1 MNDDPIPISLVANYM
16 FCPRRAWL
24 ESVGERVDSAQ
35 MAQGLYDHRK
45 VDRNRNPVADD
56 DAGDYQSI
64 SIRHEE
70 WGVSGRLDAARLT
83 DDGVIIREY
92 KATPVKHEMI
102 VTDAMR
108 IQLALQAAC
117 LEDMG
122 YRVART
128 EIFFTTHH
136 RNVEVLLM
144 PEDYSKAHEAVEK
157 TRSLINSETAPEP
170 LEDSPQC
177 MKCSH
182 VGICLP
188 EERRLRS
195 ISRRVIVSSPDN
207 QVTHLATLG
216 AKAFSRAGRM
226 IVFKDGEELASIPL
240 DTIQGLQVHG
250 NTDLSSGLIREL
262 MWRNVPILW
271 CSGTGRLYGWAMSTY
286 GPNGLQRV
294 EQHVASKEGR
304 LGLAREFIIA
314 KVHNQ
319 SVLLRR
325 SDRSNPVLVQLRN
338 IEKTITNANRWQD
351 ILGLEGEA
359 ASLYFS
365 QFSSLIKLD
374 RRNDWQWNGRTRRP
388 ALDELNS
395 LLDYTYALLLADCIR
410 ALISCG
416 LDPHA
421 GFLHSSNRNKPALAL
436 DLMEE
441 FRAPIA
447 DSVVQTVV
455 NNGEVH
461 PDGFIRALGSVR
473 MRDKARKSLIGA
485 YERRLN
491 TELTHPIFGYK
502 ASWRRIIEIQ
512 ARMILGYLDGTQ
524 SSYRGIRVR

>member
-1 MNDDPIPISLVANYM
+1 MDDDPIPISLVADFM

-24 ESVGERVDSAQ
+24 ESVGEHVDSAQ
-35 MAQGLYDHRK
+35 MERGTYDHRA
-45 VDRNRNPVADD
+45 VDRAG
-56 DAGDYQSI
+56 AGDADEYQSI
-64 SIRHEE
+64 AIRHEQ
-70 WGVSGRLDAARLT
+70 WGVSGRLDAAKLT
-83 DDGVIIREY
+83 DDGVIVREY
-92 KATPVKHEMI
+92 KATPVKREMT

-108 IQLALQAAC
+108 TQLALQAAC

-122 YRVART
+122 YRVAGT

-136 RNVEVLLM
+136 RNVEVTLA
-144 PEDYSKAHEAVEK
+144 PDDYEQARCAVER
-157 TRSLINSETAPEP
+157 TREMIGAGSAPEP
-170 LEDSPQC
+170 LDDSPRC
-177 MKCSH
+177 LRCSH

-188 EERRLRS
+188 EERKLTATR
-195 ISRRVIVSSPDN
+195 RRVMVASPDN
-207 QVTHLATLG
+207 QVTHLATPG

-226 IVFKDGEELASIPL
+226 VVFKDGEELASVPL

-262 MWRNVPILW
+262 MWRDVPVLW
-271 CSGTGRLYGWAMSTY
+271 CSGTGRLYGWAMSSY
-286 GPNGLQRV
+286 GPNGEQRA
-294 EQHVASKEGR
+294 EQHVASQEGR

-325 SDRSNPVLVQLRN
+325 SDKDNPVNEQLRAV
-338 IEKTITNANRWQD
+338 ERKVRNANRWQD
-351 ILGLEGEA
+351 ILGLEGESA
-359 ASLYFS
+359 ALYFS
-365 QFSSLIKLD
+365 QFGRLVKENKRD
-374 RRNDWQWNGRTRRP
+374 DWPWVARMRRP
-388 ALDELNS
+388 APDGLNS
-395 LLDYTYALLLADCIR
+395 LLDYAYALLLSDCVR

-421 GFLHSSNRNKPALAL
+421 GFLHSSKRNKPALAL

-441 FRAPIA
+441 FRAPVA

-455 NNGEVH
+455 NNGEVK
-461 PDGFIRALGSVR
+461 PSGFVRSLGSVR
-473 MRDKARKSLIGA
+473 MTDTTRKALIGA
-485 YERRLN
+485 YERRMQ

-524 SSYRGIRVR
+524 DSYRGIRVR

>member
-1 MNDDPIPISLVANYM
+1 MNDDPIPISLVANYL

-35 MAQGLYDHRK
+35 MSQGFYDHRK
-45 VDRNRNPVADD
+45 VDRRRNPSADD
-56 DAGDYQSI
+56 EGEYQSI
-64 SIRHEE
+64 NIRHEE
-70 WGVSGRLDAARLT
+70 WGVSGRLDAAKLT

-92 KATPVKHEMI
+92 KATPVKREMI
-102 VTDAMR
+102 VTAAMR
-108 IQLALQAAC
+108 TQLALQAAC

-122 YRVART
+122 YHVART

-136 RNVEVLLM
+136 RNVEVELTSA
-144 PEDYSKAHEAVEK
+144 DYAEAQEAVER
-157 TRSLINSETAPEP
+157 TRLLINSDTAPEP
-170 LEDSPQC
+170 LEDDPRC

-188 EERRLRS
+188 EERRLKPVG
-195 ISRRVIVSSPDN
+195 RRIMVTSSDK
-207 QVTHLATLG
+207 QVTHLATPG

-226 IVFKDGEELASIPL
+226 VVLKNGQELASIPI

-262 MWRNVPILW
+262 MWRSVPILW

-286 GPNGLQRV
+286 GPNGLQRA
-294 EQHVASKEGR
+294 EQHVASQEGR

-325 SDRSNPVLVQLRN
+325 SDKANPTVGQLRN
-338 IEKTITNANRWQD
+338 IEKTVGNANRWQD
-351 ILGLEGEA
+351 VLGLEGEA

-365 QFSSLIKLD
+365 QFDRLIKPD
-374 RRNDWQWNGRTRRP
+374 RRDRWPWNGRTRRP

-395 LLDYTYALLLADCIR
+395 LLDYAYALLLSDCIR

-421 GFLHSSNRNKPALAL
+421 GFLHSGKRNKPALAL

-441 FRAPIA
+441 FRAPVA
-447 DSVVQTVV
+447 DSVVQTVI
-455 NNGEVH
+455 NNGEVR
-461 PDGFIRALGSVR
+461 PDGFTRALGSVR
-473 MRDKARKSLIGA
+473 MKDVTRKTLIGA
-485 YERRLN
+485 YERRIS
-491 TELTHPIFGYK
+491 TELTHPIFEYR

-524 SSYRGIRVR
+524 SAYRGIRVR